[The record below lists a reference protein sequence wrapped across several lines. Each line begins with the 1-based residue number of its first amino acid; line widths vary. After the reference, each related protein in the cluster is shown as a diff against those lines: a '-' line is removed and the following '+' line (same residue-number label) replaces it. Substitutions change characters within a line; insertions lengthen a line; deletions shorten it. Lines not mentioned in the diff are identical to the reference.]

1 MRPQWLRCAAAF
13 LRAGKFKFGRV
24 IPKEKARK
32 HHGFGL
38 FLYIYFF
45 KCGCRLIFR
54 SISISAHEMLMD
66 APLHFSSGILL
77 CRHFAADLSGE
88 NHIPAV
94 SAMPKDAN
102 IMFYGEHMPAC
113 RESICAFSGKSKI
126 RRQPNWHIAIYK
138 NLFLSDLS
146 GIAACT
152 KPETALTS
160 HGRQEYG

>member
-94 SAMPKDAN
+94 SAMPKHAN
-102 IMFYGEHMPAC
+102 IIFLRGTFAGLPRKHLRFFGQKQNPAAAELAYC
-113 RESICAFSGKSKI
+113 
-126 RRQPNWHIAIYK
+126 HI
-138 NLFLSDLS
+138 
-146 GIAACT
+146 
-152 KPETALTS
+152 
-160 HGRQEYG
+160 